1 MSSWLTLQTRW
12 RVVAGADVGA
22 RLLYYGVRNPPG
34 HREQMRE
41 ISAGLAEALG
51 NGSVDVTALGAHREE
66 AEGLASAGVLVAP
79 EAVREAKTP
88 ETMQVCTRCVT
99 NDYVIPGLEFD
110 DRGVCALCQ
119 CYEQAR
125 GPSQAVF
132 STVTEAELKAA
143 SGGGASRFDAMVFY
157 TGGKD
162 SSYMLW
168 LLARKLGLRVLA
180 AFWDMPYCTEAA
192 RENIRRAKRRMPEVE
207 FVEWTLPERTVRAA
221 MEAKWRSQGW
231 PCLCPTAAFPT
242 LYPLAAH
249 LHIPH
254 VFLGLEDVQAA
265 VLDYVFAPPKPKGA
279 TGSPPSLRERTLSFL
294 EARAL
299 PRGQKAPVRWADE
312 MSNYHA
318 AVVAAMPE
326 VFRDLEELT
335 RRARADA
342 AVHLPLI
349 VRLATNETYGNW
361 EDARRIIET
370 EMDWRAPV
378 GQNSLLHTSCA
389 IEPVK
394 DYLQFQRFKA
404 MRTVFMPQSIVETGA
419 AVFFGLTSRE
429 EGLKAVE
436 ELGYWKPPAIL
447 DRLAGD
453 LGVTPGA
460 VRASGDELRYGLEEW
475 AGEAAE

>member
-1 MSSWLTLQTRW
+1 MSPSLTLQARW
-12 RVVAGADVGA
+12 RVVEANGAA
-22 RLLYYGVRNPPG
+22 HLLYYGVRNPPR
-34 HREQMRE
+34 HREQRLE
-41 ISAGLAEALG
+41 ISAALAEAIG
-51 NGSVDVTALGAHREE
+51 NGQVDLAALGPQREE
-66 AEGLASAGVLVAP
+66 AERLAAAGILVAP
-79 EAVREAKTP
+79 EEFRDAKTP

-99 NDYVIPGLEFD
+99 NDYVIPGLEFNE
-110 DRGVCALCQ
+110 RGVCALCQ
-119 CYEQAR
+119 CYEQSK
-125 GPSQAVF
+125 GPSRAVLA
-132 STVTEAELKAA
+132 TITPEELKALA
-143 SGGGASRFDAMVFY
+143 AENKTSRFDAMVLY

-180 AFWDMPYCTEAA
+180 AFWAMPYCSDAA
-192 RENIRRAKRRMPEVE
+192 YENIRRAKRRMPEVE
-207 FVEWTLPERTVRAA
+207 FVEWTLPERMVREA
-221 MEAKWRSQGW
+221 MESKWRSQGW

-249 LHIPH
+249 LRIPC

-265 VLDYVFAPPKPKGA
+265 VLDHVFSSGGGGPAAEP
-279 TGSPPSLRERTLSFL
+279 TRRERTLSFL
-294 EARAL
+294 EARAV
-299 PRGQKAPVRWADE
+299 PRALKDPVRWADE

-326 VFRDLEELT
+326 LFRDLEDLV
-335 RRARADA
+335 RRARRDPE
-342 AVHLPLI
+342 VHLPLV
-349 VRLATNETYGNW
+349 VRLATNEEYGSW
-361 EDARRIIET
+361 GDARRIIET
-370 EMDWRAPV
+370 EMDWRAPA
-378 GQNSLLHTSCA
+378 GQNNLLHTSCA

-436 ELGYWKPPAIL
+436 ELGYWRPPAIL

-453 LGVTPGA
+453 LGVTPA
-460 VRASGDELRYGLEEW
+460 VVRASSDEMHFSLEEW
-475 AGEAAE
+475 AAGPPE